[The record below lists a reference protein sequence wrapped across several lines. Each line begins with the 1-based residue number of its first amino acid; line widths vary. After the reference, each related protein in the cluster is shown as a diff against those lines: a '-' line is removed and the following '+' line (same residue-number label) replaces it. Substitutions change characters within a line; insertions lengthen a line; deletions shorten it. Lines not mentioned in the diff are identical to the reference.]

1 MRTLVVDDQETSLSI
16 LRRLLETLHFDVETS
31 TSGEEALQKLRVSFS
46 TGKPFELLL
55 LDWKMPGM
63 DGLQTAVAADELVRG
78 TAHAHLP
85 TIIMVTAFS
94 LEQLKNQADDRTW
107 ELIDAILPKPVTS
120 SSLFD
125 ALLTLQTGRGRPAL
139 LEGTALD
146 NARRLLRGIRG
157 AHILLVEDN

>member
-31 TSGEEALQKLRVSFS
+31 TSGEEALQKLRASFS

-78 TAHAHLP
+78 TAHTHLP
-85 TIIMVTAFS
+85 TIIMVT
-94 LEQLKNQADDRTW
+94 
-107 ELIDAILPKPVTS
+107 
-120 SSLFD
+120 
-125 ALLTLQTGRGRPAL
+125 
-139 LEGTALD
+139 
-146 NARRLLRGIRG
+146 
-157 AHILLVEDN
+157 